1 MTARSEDDA
10 GLRLALAG
18 ASFKPVRP
26 VRASTDVAVQIRR
39 AILSGRYH
47 SGDRLPT
54 EREMARQFEVSRVTV
69 RDALRALEASGL
81 IEVRMG
87 GQGGPYVAHP
97 DVALLSENLG
107 NHMQLSGCTFEEL
120 AEARLALETTAAR
133 LAAERAAPEDLEAMK
148 AAIVEPSGAAAA
160 AAASLD
166 FHSAVMRAAHNQ
178 ALWIMF
184 TALRSLIQE
193 AFGELHASQP
203 DMAASALTAHSALYR
218 AISARD
224 GDKAVRLMRD
234 HLYEFVQRAARR
246 RAPSAAPKPRLGRPA
261 T

>member
-1 MTARSEDDA
+1 LNLENPFT
-10 GLRLALAG
+10 
-18 ASFKPVRP
+18 PVRP
-26 VRASTDVAVQIRR
+26 TRASTDVAAQVRR
-39 AILSGRYH
+39 AILSGRYQ

-54 EREMARQFEVSRVTV
+54 ERELARQFGVSRVTI

-81 IEVRMG
+81 VRVRMG

-133 LAAERAAPEDLEAMK
+133 LAAERAQPEDLEAIK
-148 AAIVEPSGAAAA
+148 AAIVKPAGAAAA

-166 FHSAVMRAAHNQ
+166 FHQALVRAAHNQ

-184 TALRSLIQE
+184 MAMRSLIQE

-203 DMAASALTAHSALYR
+203 DMAKAARTDHTALYN
-218 AISARD
+218 AITR
-224 GDKAVRLMRD
+224 GEGELAVKLMRE
-234 HLYEFVQRAARR
+234 HLYDFVRRAARR
-246 RAPSAAPKPRLGRPA
+246 ASRVSVTSRRETRA